1 MTSPVDQELIEKLIN
16 NVGQVILGK
25 REVVELCMVALV
37 AGEHVLLEDVPG
49 VGKTSLGRA
58 LAKSVDATFSRIQ
71 FTPDLLPADIVGS
84 SVFNQVDGQFEFH
97 SGPVFNNFVLGDEIN
112 RAPPRTQA
120 ALLEAMSDRQVTVDG
135 VTRELP
141 SPFMVI
147 ATQNPFEFEGTY
159 SLPESQLDRFL
170 LRVSVGYPDPEAE
183 LKILE
188 AQSGPLQVGQLP
200 SVLTREQVLDLQRSA
215 GQVTVDERLKRYLLE
230 LVHATRN
237 SRALRVGVSTRGALH
252 LHRAAQSQALIAG
265 RNYVVPDDIK
275 QLAIPT
281 LAHRVLLAS
290 GGSAGNNRR
299 LAEEIMA
306 GIVDETPVP

>member
-1 MTSPVDQELIEKLIN
+1 MTASVDQQLIEKLID

-25 REVVELCMVALV
+25 RDVVELCMVALV

-58 LAKSVDATFSRIQ
+58 LSKSVAATFARIQ

-84 SVFNQVDGQFEFH
+84 SVFNQADGQFEFH
-97 SGPVFNNFVLGDEIN
+97 AGPIFHNFVLGDEIN
-112 RAPPRTQA
+112 RAPPRTQS
-120 ALLEAMSDRQVTVDG
+120 ALLEAMSDRQVSVDG

-141 SPFMVI
+141 LPFMVI

-170 LRVSVGYPDPEAE
+170 LRISVGYPDAEAE
-183 LKILE
+183 LRILE
-188 AQSGPLQVGQLP
+188 SQQTGRNVGQLT
-200 SVLTREQVLDLQRSA
+200 SVLSREQILEIQRQA
-215 GQVTVDERLKRYLLE
+215 QQTTVDQRLKRYLLE
-230 LVHATRN
+230 IVHRTRQ

-252 LHRAAQSQALIAG
+252 LHRAAQARALILG
-265 RNYVVPDDIK
+265 RSYVTPDDIK
-275 QLAIPT
+275 ALAIPT
-281 LAHRVLLAS
+281 LAHRVLLSS

-299 LAEEIMA
+299 LAEEIMT
-306 GIVDETPVP
+306 GILDEVAVP